1 MRELFRANRHFNDT
15 YTGLS
20 ADFGR
25 ARSILPVEVGLD
37 WVIKEE
43 SVLIEVVLGPNLGH
57 THGLREWLL
66 GRL

>member
-1 MRELFRANRHFNDT
+1 MSQLFRANRHFNDT

-37 WVIKEE
+37 WVIEEE
-43 SVLIEVVLGPNLGH
+43 SVLIEVVLGLLLGH
-57 THGLREWLL
+57 THGLREWLF

>member
-1 MRELFRANRHFNDT
+1 MSELLRANRHFSDT

-37 WVIKEE
+37 RVIKEE
-43 SVLIEVVLGPNLGH
+43 SILVEVVLGLLLGH